1 MATLLSPGVITTFT
15 DNSLNAT
22 NAFGVNTAFCGHFTK
37 GPVDRYVLITETND
51 FRRIFGEP
59 TKENYNDWYQVYNYL
74 QYSGGIYVCRAAN
87 IDGDSIKT
95 QLTFSENAHKL
106 NLIRD
111 RFNAEFLDRRDNV
124 LNFKTFEAEEGDV
137 ISISDSGSR
146 TFDVISKVTIER
158 EKTNPDFVPLVDF
171 SIKIR
176 EDEEEIAFTEGNVL
190 NFEVTSDIENLVVEG
205 TSSDNSIAEVFASN
219 KKIILGTPG
228 EVTLTFTGRAE
239 GYRPAKITAT
249 FTVVEQGT
257 TPLTVEIENENDLK
271 IGNTY
276 NFTIYSPG
284 EISITDVTGTLNIV
298 EVSRNDG
305 VSLSGTITP
314 NMVGLS
320 PFVVN
325 AVQEGKKSNSVTKQ
339 LVINALP
346 QIFGTLT
353 VPTGIRVG
361 NSDSIV
367 LDIPSDVNVSV
378 EIEDPSIASV
388 NPETKIIETFKV
400 GETRITITVS
410 KEGYQDLILE
420 DVIKVTPKQTA
431 SAKITFEG
439 VEND

>member
-158 EKTNPDFVPLVDF
+158 EKANPDFVPLVDF
-171 SIKIR
+171 SIKIK
-176 EDEEEIAFTEGNVL
+176 EDEDELAFTEGGVL
-190 NFEVTSDIENLVVEG
+190 NFEVVSDIENLVVEG
-205 TSSDNSIAEVFASN
+205 TSSDNGIAEVFASN

-228 EVTLTFTGRAE
+228 EVTLTFTGSAE

-257 TPLTVEIENENDLK
+257 TPLTVEIESEDDLK

-276 NFTIYSPG
+276 NFTIYSTG
-284 EISITDVTGTLNIV
+284 AISITDVTGTLNIV
-298 EVSRNDG
+298 EVSRDEG

-314 NMVGLS
+314 NTVGLS
-320 PFVVN
+320 PLVVN

-361 NSDSIV
+361 NSDTIV
-367 LDIPSDVNVSV
+367 LDIPGDVNVSV
-378 EIEDPSIASV
+378 EVEDPSIASV

-431 SAKITFEG
+431 SANITFEG

>member
-87 IDGDSIKT
+87 IDGDSVKT

-158 EKTNPDFVPLVDF
+158 EKANPDFVPLVDF
-171 SIKIR
+171 SIKIT
-176 EDEEEIAFTEGNVL
+176 EDENELAFTEGNVL
-190 NFEVTSDIENLVVEG
+190 NFEVTSDIEGLTVEG
-205 TSSDNSIAEVFASN
+205 TSSDNGIAEVFSSN

-228 EVTLTFTGRAE
+228 EVTLTFTGSAE

-257 TPLTVEIENENDLK
+257 TPLTVEIESEDDLK

-276 NFTIYSPG
+276 NFTIYSTG
-284 EISITDVTGTLNIV
+284 AISITDVTGTLNIV
-298 EVSRNDG
+298 EVSRDEG

-314 NMVGLS
+314 NTVGLS
-320 PFVVN
+320 PLVVN

-367 LDIPSDVNVSV
+367 LDIPGDVNVSV
-378 EIEDPSIASV
+378 EVEDPSIASV

-431 SAKITFEG
+431 SANITFEG

>member
-124 LNFKTFEAEEGDV
+124 LNFKKFEAEEGDV

-176 EDEEEIAFTEGNVL
+176 EDEDELAFTEGGVL
-190 NFEVTSDIENLVVEG
+190 NFEVVTDIENLVVEG
-205 TSSDNSIAEVFASN
+205 TSSDNGIAEVFASN

-228 EVTLTFTGRAE
+228 EVTLTFTGSAE

-257 TPLTVEIENENDLK
+257 TPLTVEIESEDDLK

-276 NFTIYSPG
+276 NFTIYSTG
-284 EISITDVTGTLNIV
+284 AISITDVTGTLNIV
-298 EVSRNDG
+298 EVSRDEG

-314 NMVGLS
+314 NTVGLS
-320 PFVVN
+320 PLVVN

-361 NSDSIV
+361 NSDTIV
-367 LDIPSDVNVSV
+367 LDIPGDVNVSV
-378 EIEDPSIASV
+378 EVEDPSIASV

-431 SAKITFEG
+431 SANITFEG

>member
-171 SIKIR
+171 SIKIK
-176 EDEEEIAFTEGNVL
+176 EDEDELAFTEGNVL

-249 FTVVEQGT
+249 FEVKEQGT

>member
-146 TFDVISKVTIER
+146 TFDVVSKITMER
-158 EKTNPDFVPLVDF
+158 EKANPDFVPLVDF
-171 SIKIR
+171 SIKIK
-176 EDEEEIAFTEGNVL
+176 EDEDELAFTEGGVL
-190 NFEVTSDIENLVVEG
+190 NFEVVSDIENLVVEG
-205 TSSDNSIAEVFASN
+205 TSSDNGIAEVFASN

-228 EVTLTFTGRAE
+228 EVTLTFTGSAE

-249 FTVVEQGT
+249 FTVVEQGM
-257 TPLTVEIENENDLK
+257 TPLTVEIESEDDLK

-276 NFTIYSPG
+276 NFTIYSTG
-284 EISITDVTGTLNIV
+284 AISITDVTGTLNIV
-298 EVSRNDG
+298 EVSRDEG

-314 NMVGLS
+314 NTVGLS
-320 PFVVN
+320 PLVVN

-361 NSDSIV
+361 NSDTIV
-367 LDIPSDVNVSV
+367 LDIPGDVNVSV
-378 EIEDPSIASV
+378 EVEDPSIASV

-431 SAKITFEG
+431 SANITFEG